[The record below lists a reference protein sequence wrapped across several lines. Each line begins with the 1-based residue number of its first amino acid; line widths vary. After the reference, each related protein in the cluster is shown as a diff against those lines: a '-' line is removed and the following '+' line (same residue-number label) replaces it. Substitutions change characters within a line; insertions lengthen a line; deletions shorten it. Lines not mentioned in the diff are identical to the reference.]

1 MMNKN
6 SINLLVFGFIPLL
19 LIPVIAFS
27 GFEIGNGRKV
37 IKNTPG
43 QYQLIVPE
51 SLEVGFS
58 SKFTEAITPLFEGTP
73 RAKLQINIIKD
84 EKIATYSDLI
94 SSTSESNWNSC
105 SLAGFQGIKNEV
117 ILPTRLHQIEYR
129 LFYKEFQVI
138 VINIE
143 GIPSE
148 LPASPFEKIQKSLD
162 SFKLSGQ

>member
-1 MMNKN
+1 MNKN
-6 SINLLVFGFIPLL
+6 SIKLIVFGFIPLL
-19 LIPVIAFS
+19 LIPVVAFS

-43 QYQLIVPE
+43 QYELIIPK

-84 EKIATYSDLI
+84 AKIGTYSDLI
-94 SSTSESNWNSC
+94 YNTSESNWSGC

-117 ILPTRLHQIEYR
+117 VLPTRLHQIEYR

-143 GIPSE
+143 GIPSG
-148 LPASPFEKIQKSLD
+148 LAASPFEKIQTSLD
-162 SFKLSGQ
+162 SFKLNGQ